1 MAILK
6 VKGSWPVSNLK
17 GWIKKFKD
25 VESADAVAWMS
36 NRDFEPPEM
45 TKEEKAAAREAKRNA
60 LKLEKALAKEAKK
73 NEEAHNA

>member
-25 VESADAVAWMS
+25 VESTDAIAWMT
-36 NRDFEPPEM
+36 NRDFEPVEM
-45 TKEEKAAAREAKRNA
+45 SKEEKAAAREAKKEA
-60 LKLEKALAKEAKK
+60 IKLEKKALKEATKS
-73 NEEAHNA
+73 E